1 MSLWQKPEHDR
12 PASPATPSSSSS
24 SKSSSSS
31 TTSASSA
38 PHRESRAPGGPATI
52 GQSVQIDGELTGQ
65 EDLIIDGKIEGK
77 ITLHGHHLT
86 IGPNGRINAEV
97 HAKSVQV
104 NGEVSGNI
112 HADDKVEI
120 SPSGSVNGDITAPRV
135 ALADGS
141 SFKGS
146 IDMGRKAGQ
155 SSSRGSSVSVN
166 RDVPIAASAGK
177 S

>member
-1 MSLWQKPEHDR
+1 MSLWQKPEHER
-12 PASPATPSSSSS
+12 PAPSPTPSSSS
-24 SKSSSSS
+24 SSSSS

-38 PHRESRAPGGPATI
+38 PHRESRASGGPATI

-146 IDMGRKAGQ
+146 IDMGGKSKQ
-155 SSSRGSSVSVN
+155 SSTSSSTTN
-166 RDVPIAASAGK
+166 RDVPIAASVGMH
-177 S
+177 